1 MARRKILLVAAVVV
15 ATLGATLV
23 FLYAQGA
30 ESRAV
35 AQFQTVKVLSAA
47 QQIERGESVTDALAA
62 GKVVLEDVTVEEVL
76 EGAGSDDEVFAGQV
90 ALTTVYP
97 GEQLLPVKFGA
108 ADEVESTSTLPV
120 PEGKVA
126 IAVSLTDQGRVGDFT
141 RPGSEVAIYLS
152 ATPEDGSPAYTRM
165 LLPRV
170 TVIGAG
176 SATQVQAAAAERRGG
191 RRCRAAAQH
200 AADHGRRPDGG
211 REGPLRPERRHPLL
225 RPAARQG
232 RARGHRGG
240 RCDQPLRVT
249 ALPTI
254 TTRPCPPRPPST
266 PGP

>member
-35 AQFQTVKVLSAA
+35 AQFQTVEVLSAA
-47 QQIERGESVTDALAA
+47 QQIERGESVADALAA

-76 EGAGSDDEVFAGQV
+76 EGAGADDEVFAGQV

-176 SATQVQAAAAERRGG
+176 STTQVQAAAGTTGSAEEGAGVEPLPNTLLTLAVDQTEAEKVLFAQNAGTLSFALLPAKGDLADTGG
-191 RRCRAAAQH
+191 VGATNLF
-200 AADHGRRPDGG
+200 
-211 REGPLRPERRHPLL
+211 E
-225 RPAARQG
+225 
-232 RARGHRGG
+232 
-240 RCDQPLRVT
+240 
-249 ALPTI
+249 
-254 TTRPCPPRPPST
+254 
-266 PGP
+266 

>member
-1 MARRKILLVAAVVV
+1 MARRKILLVVAALV

-30 ESRAV
+30 ENRAM
-35 AQFQTVKVLSAA
+35 AQFQTVEVLSAA
-47 QQIERGESVTDALAA
+47 QRIERGESVDDALAA
-62 GKVVLEDVTVEEVL
+62 GKVALVDVTVDEVL
-76 EGAGSDDEVFAGQV
+76 EGAGADDEAFAGQV

-97 GEQLLPVKFGA
+97 GEQLLPVKFGT

-126 IAVSLTDQGRVGDFT
+126 IAVSLTDQGRVGSFT

-176 SATQVQAAAAERRGG
+176 SATQVQS
-191 RRCRAAAQH
+191 
-200 AADHGRRPDGG
+200 AADATEGG
-211 REGPLRPERRHPLL
+211 TVPEQLPNTLL
-225 RPAARQG
+225 TLAVDQGEAEKVLFAQDAGTLSFALLPAKG
-232 RARGHRGG
+232 ELEDTGG
-240 RCDQPLRVT
+240 VGAANLFE
-249 ALPTI
+249 
-254 TTRPCPPRPPST
+254 
-266 PGP
+266 